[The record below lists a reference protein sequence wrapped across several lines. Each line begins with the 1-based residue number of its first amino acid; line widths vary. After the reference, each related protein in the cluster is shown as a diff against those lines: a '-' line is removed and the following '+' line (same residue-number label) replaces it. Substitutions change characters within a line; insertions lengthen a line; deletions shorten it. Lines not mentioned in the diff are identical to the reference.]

1 MVTTNINNNKSIN
14 KISKDITYFN
24 NNNNNNNNNNIILL
38 NGINNQQDRINQLRI
53 NDEFINNYHHTHQET
68 INTRGR
74 RFFKFLLKF
83 NKKSGSNNDTI
94 QVHFFTPY
102 W

>member
-1 MVTTNINNNKSIN
+1 MVTTNISNNKSIN

-24 NNNNNNNNNNIILL
+24 YNNNIILL
-38 NGINNQQDRINQLRI
+38 NEINNQQDRINQLRI
-53 NDEFINNYHHTHQET
+53 DDEFINNYHHTPHQEK

-83 NKKSGSNNDTI
+83 NNKKSGGSNSDTI